1 MTFSGEASQHL
12 ERYLEEMRASL
23 HDCIQSEHDGVAE
36 IEQDIRD
43 HIEAELGERPS
54 PVSADDLDAV
64 LARLGSPA
72 QWVAGSAAA
81 VAVPREISNEDWLA
95 YASSALLLVGFAL
108 PILWPVSFLL
118 ARWVLARIE
127 QRAEP
132 VGARRWLLYPPLAVV
147 SIAIALLILFWPFG
161 AFAELGMMVARN
173 AGLPTYDRFPPL
185 VTLAV
190 TFGCLGAYWTIV
202 GVIAASGERLVR
214 SLFHPF
220 AGRFRRRHGW
230 MLSVACAIVAVA
242 GGLTAFLGL
251 R

>member
-1 MTFSGEASQHL
+1 
-12 ERYLEEMRASL
+12 MRASMS
-23 HDCIQSEHDGVAE
+23 QSEHDGVAE

-54 PVSADDLDAV
+54 PISADELDAV

-72 QWVAGSAAA
+72 QWGAGSAAA
-81 VAVPREISNEDWLA
+81 VAVPHPISNEDWLA
-95 YASSALLLVGFAL
+95 YASSALLLVGFAV

-127 QRAEP
+127 QRGEP

-147 SIAIALLILFWPFG
+147 SIAIG

-173 AGLPTYDRFPPL
+173 AGLPTHERLPHF

-190 TFGCLGAYWTIV
+190 TFGCLGAYWIIV
-202 GVIAASGERLVR
+202 GVIAGSGERLVR
-214 SLFHPF
+214 SVFHPF

-230 MLSVACAIVAVA
+230 MLSGAGAILAAA
-242 GGLTAFLGL
+242 GGLTAYLGTL
-251 R
+251 